1 MLRSGAGCRPL
12 SFWTTVVGLTLV
24 SVVACTAGSQ
34 APPTPIVSGPPTAVI
49 IQGTA
54 STTGLTIDDRCVT
67 ANAATR
73 QGPGRITGGGLDM
86 ELTLDS
92 IRTFSEVIVLAADT
106 VCRGGATRSD
116 VERLVQSVNQKEG
129 LAVVHYTWSGA

>member
-1 MLRSGAGCRPL
+1 MLKSGARCRLP
-12 SFWTTVVGLTLV
+12 SFWTAVVGLTLV
-24 SVVACTAGSQ
+24 SVVACTEGPP
-34 APPTPIVSGPPTAVI
+34 APSTPIVSGPPTAVI

-54 STTGLTIDDRCVT
+54 STTGLTVEDRCIT

-86 ELTLDS
+86 QLTLDS
-92 IRTFSEVIVLAADT
+92 IQTFSEVIVLVADT

-116 VERLVQSVNQKEG
+116 VERLVQSVNQKAG
-129 LAVVHYTWSGA
+129 LAVVQYTWSGA